1 MSVLE
6 NLEPKDVFHY
16 LEELTKIPRPSYKE
30 EKVSNYLVDFA
41 KKHDFEVYQD
51 SAFNVIMIRE
61 AAPGYEDVPPVIL
74 QGHMDMVCEQVTGL
88 GKDMDNE
95 GVEVAYDGDYVYA
108 KGTTLG
114 ADDGF
119 GVAMGLALMDDPD
132 LKAPRIE
139 FVITTAE
146 EVGMD
151 GATAIDLSMLKG
163 KQFINLDSEDE
174 GIFCLGCAGGSSTVV
189 NYKPS
194 REIHEGVELDL
205 VFDGASGGHS
215 GSTITRWSVNAIRA
229 IARVIASASQKNDI
243 RIISMV
249 GGGKD
254 NAIPKRAEAKIMVA
268 SGEADEIKK
277 ILLSEAEAI
286 GNEFGTTDPD
296 FKLEVKEQGPVK
308 ESVMSPVES
317 KKVATLILAL
327 PNGIQRMSAEMVGMP
342 ETSLNVGI
350 LTLDETNLKL
360 VFAVRSALESGR
372 RDVERVITLITDQI
386 GGEVE
391 INGEYPAW
399 EYRKESPLRDKMV
412 RIFEEMFGKKPT
424 TEIIHAGLEC
434 GIMSGKIPG
443 LDCIS
448 IGADLHDVHTTEEKL
463 SISSTQRTYAYVKEV
478 LAEK

>member
-1 MSVLE
+1 
-6 NLEPKDVFHY
+6 
-16 LEELTKIPRPSYKE
+16 
-30 EKVSNYLVDFA
+30 
-41 KKHDFEVYQD
+41 
-51 SAFNVIMIRE
+51 
-61 AAPGYEDVPPVIL
+61 
-74 QGHMDMVCEQVTGL
+74 
-88 GKDMDNE
+88 
-95 GVEVAYDGDYVYA
+95 
-108 KGTTLG
+108 
-114 ADDGF
+114 
-119 GVAMGLALMDDPD
+119 
-132 LKAPRIE
+132 
-139 FVITTAE
+139 
-146 EVGMD
+146 MD

-174 GIFCLGCAGGSSTVV
+174 GLFSLGCAGGSSTVV
-189 NYKPS
+189 NYKPV

-205 VFDGASGGHS
+205 VYDGASGGHS

-229 IARVIASASQKNDI
+229 IARVIAAASQKHDI

-254 NAIPKRAEAKIMVA
+254 NAIPKRAEARIMVA
-268 SGEADEIKK
+268 SGEADDVKN
-277 ILLSEAEAI
+277 ILLSEATAI

-296 FKLEVKEQGPVK
+296 FKLDIKDQGSVK
-308 ESVMSPVES
+308 ESVLSPVES

-327 PNGIQRMSAEMVGMP
+327 PNGIQKMSADMEGMP

-350 LTLDETNLKL
+350 LTMDESGLKL

-372 RDVERVITLITDQI
+372 REVERVITLIADQI

-399 EYRKESPLRDKMV
+399 EYRKDSPLRDKMV

-463 SISSTQRTYAYVKEV
+463 SISSTQRTYAYIKKV

>member
-41 KKHDFEVYQD
+41 KKHGFEVYQD
-51 SAFNVIMIRE
+51 SVFNVIMIRE
-61 AAPGYEDVPPVIL
+61 AAPGYEDVPPIIM
-74 QGHMDMVCEQVTGL
+74 QGHMDMVCEQVPGL

-95 GVEVAYDGDYVYA
+95 GVEVTYDGDYVYA

-119 GVAMGLALMDDPD
+119 GVAIGLALMDDPD

-151 GATAIDLSMLKG
+151 GATAIDLSMLNG

-174 GIFCLGCAGGSSTVV
+174 GVFCLGCAGGSSTVV
-189 NYKPS
+189 NYKPK
-194 REIHEGVELDL
+194 RETNEGVELDL
-205 VFDGASGGHS
+205 VYDGASGGHS

-229 IARVIASASQKNDI
+229 IARVIAAASQKHDI

-268 SGEADEIKK
+268 SGEVDEIKK
-277 ILLSEAEAI
+277 ILFSEATAI

-296 FKLEVKEQGPVK
+296 FKLEIKEQGSVK
-308 ESVMSPVES
+308 ESVLSPVES

-327 PNGIQRMSAEMVGMP
+327 PNGIQKMSADMEGMP

-350 LTLDETNLKL
+350 LTLDETGLKL

-372 RDVERVITLITDQI
+372 REVERVITLIADQI

-399 EYRKESPLRDKMV
+399 EYRKDSPLRDKMV

-463 SISSTQRTYAYVKEV
+463 SISSTQRTYAYIRKV